1 MGQLGL
7 ENPIAFTSESVF
19 NNLMSQGCQLTIGH
33 STFTRTYDDVLL
45 ISEYPCLFFRLFSN
59 VGSQAICFPCLLYF
73 LDQEKGRRCDYQN
86 DDNVDFLFKNLRDI
100 IFDITTQVILGRCF
114 KPKGK
119 KKLLQFKKAL
129 GIFLD
134 FCTEWL
140 IFNVVARL
148 VSVSILGMGLTA

>member
-119 KKLLQFKKAL
+119 KKLFTIQKGIRNIL
-129 GIFLD
+129 GFLHGMAY
-134 FCTEWL
+134 
-140 IFNVVARL
+140 FNVVARL